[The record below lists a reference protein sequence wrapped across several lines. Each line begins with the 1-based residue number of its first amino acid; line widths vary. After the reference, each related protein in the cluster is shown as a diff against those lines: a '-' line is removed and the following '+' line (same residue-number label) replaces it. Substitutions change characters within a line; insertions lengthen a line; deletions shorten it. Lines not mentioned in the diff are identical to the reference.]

1 LLGIALAASGCASL
15 LVTALGV
22 GISAGVS
29 STVAGYTSKTFTA
42 PIPQVRSAT
51 VTALNRMGMKIES
64 SGKVVGGITIRAKGG
79 DREIE
84 VWLETVTGKATRM
97 RTIAKQGTLIYDSAT
112 STEIILQTE
121 RVLSRG

>member
-1 LLGIALAASGCASL
+1 

-84 VWLETVTGKATRM
+84 VWLEMVTGKATRM

-112 STEIILQTE
+112 STEIILQRE